1 MQSMYTKPESSTIT
15 SKILGS
21 AGFVGRCLT
30 RHLIGCGN
38 KVVPYDLKEGR
49 DLRDDTLSFTGID
62 RIYFLA
68 WDVGGSKYLYDP
80 KTQQAQLLWNVQ
92 ILQKVMPQLAEH
104 TVPFLFVSS
113 QHSGRR
119 TAYGL
124 TKQLGEYWTQL
135 AGGFSV
141 RLWNIYGEVEK
152 VGERSHV
159 VGDLITQAL
168 TTGEIRLMTHGY
180 EMRNFIFEED
190 ACRGMELA
198 MKIGNSLTEIYD
210 LCGNE
215 TVSILRVANIIAE
228 CTGAKVI
235 PGFDQGF
242 FEEGV
247 YDRPNR
253 LPWFT
258 PQYSLEE
265 GLHLTVERYRES
277 LKNAES

>member
-1 MQSMYTKPESSTIT
+1 MSTKPESSTT
-15 SKILGS
+15 TPVSKILGS
-21 AGFVGRCLT
+21 AGFVGRCLARYLEKQGHEVVHHDIQYT
-30 RHLIGCGN
+30 R
-38 KVVPYDLKEGR
+38 DQ
-49 DLRDDTLSFTGID
+49 DLREKNIFFGGID
-62 RIYFLA
+62 YIYFLA
-68 WDVGGSKYLYDP
+68 WDVGGSKYLYNKD
-80 KTQQAQLLWNVQ
+80 TQQAQLLWNVQ

-168 TTGEIRLMTHGY
+168 TTGEIRLMTHGF

-190 ACRGMELA
+190 ACRGLVMAMENRPENIFDIA
-198 MKIGNSLTEIYD
+198 SREP
-210 LCGNE
+210 
-215 TVSILRVANIIAE
+215 VSILRVADIIAQM
-228 CTGAKVI
+228 TGAVVTTGYQTGFFDGTLYRPDVL
-235 PGFDQGF
+235 PGF
-242 FEEGV
+242 EPE
-247 YDRPNR
+247 YK
-253 LPWFT
+253 
-258 PQYSLEE
+258 LEE
-265 GLHLTVERYRES
+265 GLSKTIQRYRES
-277 LKNAES
+277 LINAES